1 MLKKIK
7 NLISKTDRFLYQ
19 KFGTEKKLYYLEN
32 LKEAKIIFECLNDM
46 ETENKVRF
54 VGGCVRKAL
63 NNKEI
68 DDIDLAT
75 SLRPEKVKQKLNK
88 RNIKVIDTGIS
99 HGTLT
104 AYINNLKFE
113 ITSLR
118 EDVETDGRHASVS
131 FTENWEK
138 DASRRDLTINAIY
151 ADIEGKI
158 FDPFNGISDLD
169 KGVIKFIGSPEERI
183 KEDYL
188 RILRYFRFFAQ
199 YSKTKHDPAVINF
212 IKQNINGINKISK
225 ERIFDEVKKIL
236 LLKNIDKL
244 FVDNDLKKIILN
256 IFPQFKYYKRLKNIK
271 KLSKNIRFMYDVDL
285 ILATLI
291 LDESKEYE
299 YFCYKYKTSN
309 NTKNRLKYIS
319 ENIESIKTNKF
330 NSEENIKKL
339 IYMNNKK
346 KIKDLFL
353 FSIHTN
359 NKLDLQKIDKI
370 INYIDSCK
378 IPKFPISGD
387 DLKKFGYEA
396 GKDLGKKLKSLEE
409 MWIKN
414 NFIIDKKEIKK
425 SLDRIDRN

>member
-7 NLISKTDRFLYQ
+7 NIISKTDRFLYQ
-19 KFGTEKKLYYLEN
+19 KFGSEKKLYYLEN
-32 LKEAKIIFECLNDM
+32 LKEAQVIFECLNEGEID
-46 ETENKVRF
+46 NKVRF

-63 NNKEI
+63 CNKEI

-75 SLRPEKVKQKLNK
+75 SLEPEKVKEKLNK

-104 AYINNLKFE
+104 AYISNLKFE

-118 EDVETDGRHASVS
+118 EDVDTDGRHARVS
-131 FTENWEK
+131 FTNNWEK

-151 ADIEGKI
+151 ADIDGKI
-158 FDPFNGISDLD
+158 FDPYNGISDLD
-169 KGVIKFIGSPEERI
+169 KGIIKFIGSPEERI

-188 RILRYFRFFAQ
+188 RILRYFRFFIQ
-199 YSKTKHDPAVINF
+199 YSKIECDPTVINL

-244 FVDNDLKKIILN
+244 FLNANLKKIILN

-271 KLSKNIRFMYDVDL
+271 KLNKNIRSMYDADL
-285 ILATLI
+285 MLATLI

-319 ENIESIKTNKF
+319 ENIVSLKENKF
-330 NSEENIKKL
+330 NFENNIKKL
-339 IYMNNKK
+339 IYMNSKK
-346 KIKDLFL
+346 QIKDLVL
-353 FSIHTN
+353 FSIHEN
-359 NKLDLQKIDKI
+359 SKLDLIKIVKLLS
-370 INYIDSCK
+370 YIDSCK
-378 IPKFPISGD
+378 IPKFPISGE
-387 DLKKFGYEA
+387 DLINYGYTA

-409 MWIKN
+409 MWIEN

-425 SLDRIDRN
+425 SLEKIVHN

>member
-7 NLISKTDRFLYQ
+7 NIISKTDRFLYQ
-19 KFGTEKKLYYLEN
+19 KFGSEKKLYYLEN
-32 LKEAKIIFECLNDM
+32 LKEAQVIFECLNEGEID
-46 ETENKVRF
+46 NKVRF

-63 NNKEI
+63 CNKEI

-75 SLRPEKVKQKLNK
+75 SLEPEKVKEKLNK

-104 AYINNLKFE
+104 AYISNLKFE

-118 EDVETDGRHASVS
+118 EDVDTDGRHARVS
-131 FTENWEK
+131 FTNNWEK

-151 ADIEGKI
+151 ADIDGKI
-158 FDPFNGISDLD
+158 FDPYNGISDLD
-169 KGVIKFIGSPEERI
+169 KGIIKFIGSPEERI

-188 RILRYFRFFAQ
+188 RILRYFRFFIQ
-199 YSKTKHDPAVINF
+199 YSKIECDPTVINL

-244 FVDNDLKKIILN
+244 FLNANLKKIILN

-271 KLSKNIRFMYDVDL
+271 KLNKNIRSMYDADL
-285 ILATLI
+285 MLATLI

-319 ENIESIKTNKF
+319 ENIVSLKENKF
-330 NSEENIKKL
+330 NFENNIKKL
-339 IYMNNKK
+339 IYMNSKK
-346 KIKDLFL
+346 QIKDLVL
-353 FSIHTN
+353 FSIHEN
-359 NKLDLQKIDKI
+359 SKLDLIKIVKLLS
-370 INYIDSCK
+370 YIDSCK
-378 IPKFPISGD
+378 IPKFPISGE
-387 DLKKFGYEA
+387 DLINYGYTA

-409 MWIKN
+409 MWIEN
-414 NFIIDKKEIKK
+414 NFIIDKK
-425 SLDRIDRN
+425 RN